1 MECKAAQE
9 RIAEDFCPDC
19 KWADGKGVCTHFL
32 FENAVCGNFE
42 YKSQKVKEEYEA
54 GVRKRQAQTRL
65 LVKGTTVEEIWV
77 LSDEELLERAY
88 GKPIKTSHPRVRKSV
103 KNSAEKAEKS
113 AKKSHEKAGKGE
125 T

>member
-19 KWADGKGVCTHFL
+19 KWADGKGICTHFL
-32 FENAVCGNFE
+32 FEDAVCSNFE

-65 LVKGTTVEEIWV
+65 IDKGMSIEEIWD

-88 GKPIKTSHPRVRKSV
+88 GKP
-103 KNSAEKAEKS
+103 KNPSNQNP
-113 AKKSHEKAGKGE
+113 KKCKKISRRLRP
-125 T
+125 

>member
-19 KWADGKGVCTHFL
+19 KWTEEKGVCAHFL

-42 YKSQKVKEEYEA
+42 YKSQKVKEAYEA

-65 LVKGTTVEEIWV
+65 IDKGMSVEEIWD

-88 GKPIKTSHPRVRKSV
+88 GKPKAPQNKTRKSV
-103 KNSAEKAEKS
+103 KKLAEKAEK
-113 AKKSHEKAGKGE
+113 GE

>member
-19 KWADGKGVCTHFL
+19 KWTEEKGICAHFL
-32 FENAVCGNFE
+32 LENAVCGNFE
-42 YKSQKVKEEYEA
+42 YKSQKIKEAYEA

-65 LVKGTTVEEIWV
+65 INKGMTVEEIWD

-88 GKPIKTSHPRVRKSV
+88 GKSAKTAQSKVRKSA
-103 KNSAEKAEKS
+103 KNSAEKAVKS
-113 AKKSHEKAGKGE
+113 AKKSHEKAEKGE

>member
-32 FENAVCGNFE
+32 FEDAVCGNFE
-42 YKSQKVKEEYEA
+42 YKSQKAKEEYEA
-54 GVRKRQAQTRL
+54 GVRKRQTQTRL
-65 LVKGTTVEEIWV
+65 IDKGMTIEEIWD
-77 LSDEELLERAY
+77 LSDEELLQLAY
-88 GKPIKTSHPRVRKSV
+88 GKSAKTAQAKVRKNA
-103 KNSAEKAEKS
+103 KNSTEKAAKTAKNSHEKAEK
-113 AKKSHEKAGKGE
+113 GE